1 MTEADVMLD
10 PRISD
15 SPTALRILDVAAQ
28 LFMQRGY
35 RAVSINDIL
44 QAAGVTKPTLYYY
57 FKDKEELFVQM
68 GLRVLARMSQP
79 LAGLATAD
87 RPIDERLRAMA
98 TVLVTGY
105 EGDMRMMRHEMME
118 HLDELAR
125 RRLSAAFY
133 HHLFKPLVRMMRDAV
148 AHGLIR
154 EHISP
159 EMATMLFLNLCEAFH
174 ELTPPGPMAEWV
186 GPVSPN
192 LLVEL
197 FLYGVSTRGI
207 PHPLEG
213 VKE

>member
-68 GLRVLARMSQP
+68 GLRVLVAMSQP
-79 LAGLATAD
+79 LTGLATAD
-87 RPIDERLRAMA
+87 WPIDERLRAMA
-98 TVLVTGY
+98 RVLVTGY

-118 HLDELAR
+118 HLNESAR
-125 RRLSAAFY
+125 SRLNAAFY
-133 HHLFKPLVRMMRDAV
+133 HHLFMPLMHVMRDAV

-154 EHISP
+154 ISP
-159 EMATMLFLNLCEAFH
+159 EMATMLFLNLCETFH
-174 ELTPPGPMAEWV
+174 ELTPPHPMAEWV

>member
-1 MTEADVMLD
+1 MTEADLTLD
-10 PRISD
+10 PRISN

-44 QAAGVTKPTLYYY
+44 QATGITKPTLYYY

-68 GLRVLARMSQP
+68 GLRVLVAMSQP
-79 LAGLATAD
+79 LADLATAD
-87 RPIDERLRAMA
+87 RPINERLCAMA
-98 TVLVTGY
+98 SVLVTGY

-118 HLDELAR
+118 HLNESAR
-125 RRLSAAFY
+125 SRLSAAFY
-133 HHLFKPLVRMMRDAV
+133 HHLFMPLMHVMRDAV

-154 EHISP
+154 VSP
-159 EMATMLFLNLCEAFH
+159 EMATMLFLNLCETFH
-174 ELTPPGPMAEWV
+174 ELTPPNPMAEWV
-186 GPVSPN
+186 GPVSPS

-197 FLYGVSTRGI
+197 FLHGVSTRVTT
-207 PHPLEG
+207 HPLGG